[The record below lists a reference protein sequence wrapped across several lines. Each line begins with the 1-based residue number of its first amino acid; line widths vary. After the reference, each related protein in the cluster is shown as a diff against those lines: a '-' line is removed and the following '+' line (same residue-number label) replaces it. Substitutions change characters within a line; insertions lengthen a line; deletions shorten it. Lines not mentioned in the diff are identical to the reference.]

1 MKKGT
6 NAPVK
11 IMIVDDHELVRVGLK
26 TLLEPVPGFQIVAEA
41 SDGQEAVAVV
51 EELATHSHSLE
62 RKSHRSDDSQT
73 GLPDV
78 IVMDVRMAGGSG
90 IDACRIIRAR
100 FPQIKVIMLTS
111 YSDDEA
117 IFASVGAG
125 AAGYIMKE
133 VGSDELIRAIH
144 TVHAGGS
151 LLDPE
156 TTRKVL
162 EHVRSVQASVSDADG
177 RRISPE
183 NTFRWIDSI
192 RKRSADQTET
202 LPELAEP
209 LSDQEYRILA
219 LIAHGKT
226 NREIAEDIYLSE
238 KTVRN
243 YVSNILGKLNLSNR
257 AEAAAF
263 AVRHGIAINLHA

>member
-11 IMIVDDHELVRVGLK
+11 IMIVDDHEIVRVGLK
-26 TLLEPVPGFQIVAEA
+26 TLLEPVPGFHIVAEA
-41 SDGQEAVAVV
+41 AGGQEAVAIV
-51 EELATHSHSLE
+51 EELAAQ
-62 RKSHRSDDSQT
+62 SQASESPA
-73 GLPDV
+73 GPPDV

-90 IDACRIIRAR
+90 IDACRIIRTR

-125 AAGYIMKE
+125 ASGYIMKE
-133 VGSDELIRAIH
+133 VGSDELIRAIR
-144 TVHAGGS
+144 TVYSGGS

-162 EHVRSVQASVSDADG
+162 EHVRSVQSVVSETEG
-177 RRISPE
+177 RRSGQE
-183 NTFRWIDSI
+183 ATFRWINSGK
-192 RKRSADQTET
+192 KRGANQPKT
-202 LPELAEP
+202 LQELAEP
-209 LSDQEYRILA
+209 LTDQEYRILA
-219 LIAHGKT
+219 LIAYGKT
-226 NREIAEDIYLSE
+226 NREIAEDIFLSE

-263 AVRHGIAINLHA
+263 AVRRGIAGNPRS